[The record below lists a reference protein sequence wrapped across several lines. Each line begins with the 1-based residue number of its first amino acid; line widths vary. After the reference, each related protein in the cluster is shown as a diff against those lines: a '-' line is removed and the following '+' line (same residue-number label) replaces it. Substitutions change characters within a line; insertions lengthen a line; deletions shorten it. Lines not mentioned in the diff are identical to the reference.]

1 MEPRPS
7 STRSLHDA
15 GPCRGHPADSPS
27 PHPLSHA
34 PLLGLPIA
42 VAEVPPTEL
51 RRYDECVYTEK
62 LSAVVSNDMIQSPV
76 ERQQTTL
83 RFDPFRELD
92 RLTQPIWNAR
102 PSVPLE
108 VFRKGENFVIR
119 VDLPGIDPTSSDLTV
134 NQDVLTDHRRA
145 FLDASG
151 RR

>member
-1 MEPRPS
+1 
-7 STRSLHDA
+7 
-15 GPCRGHPADSPS
+15 
-27 PHPLSHA
+27 
-34 PLLGLPIA
+34 
-42 VAEVPPTEL
+42 
-51 RRYDECVYTEK
+51 
-62 LSAVVSNDMIQSPV
+62 V